1 MIKDRNYLLNI
12 SEKILNKAKKLGATD
27 ASVVVTNSISED
39 INYRNKKIDGSTR
52 SENLGANLTTYFGKK
67 KSSLT
72 TSNLREDVLDGL
84 VEKCFEATKIT
95 PEDELNSLPEK
106 ELHFKGIKELDLFD
120 KTQLDNK
127 DKVNYLKEA
136 EEIAFSDP
144 KIVNTNGSGF
154 SQNKSNFVLANSN
167 GFSDGYESS
176 QFTAYCEVVS
186 KENGSME
193 RDYEYSSKRFFSDLL
208 SPKIIGENASRFA
221 IRKLNPKKIKSEKM
235 TVVFDKRIS
244 KNILSV
250 FSNAISSS
258 VIAKGTTFLKG
269 KENSQIF
276 NKNVNI
282 VDKSDI
288 KRANG
293 SKYFDKEGVRVDELD
308 LVKDGVLKNLLVD
321 TYNGKK
327 INKRSNGRCGGTSN
341 LFFKKG
347 NKSFNELINSKQRIL
362 YINETIGHGTNL
374 ITGDYSVGASGQII
388 ENGEFKYPVS
398 EITIAGNFN
407 EIFKNLILADDLEL
421 NYSTNSPTML
431 VEGITVGG
439 I

>member
-1 MIKDRNYLLNI
+1 
-12 SEKILNKAKKLGATD
+12 
-27 ASVVVTNSISED
+27 
-39 INYRNKKIDGSTR
+39 
-52 SENLGANLTTYFGKK
+52 
-67 KSSLT
+67 
-72 TSNLREDVLDGL
+72 
-84 VEKCFEATKIT
+84 
-95 PEDELNSLPEK
+95 
-106 ELHFKGIKELDLFD
+106 
-120 KTQLDNK
+120 
-127 DKVNYLKEA
+127 
-136 EEIAFSDP
+136 
-144 KIVNTNGSGF
+144 
-154 SQNKSNFVLANSN
+154 
-167 GFSDGYESS
+167 
-176 QFTAYCEVVS
+176 
-186 KENGSME
+186 
-193 RDYEYSSKRFFSDLL
+193 
-208 SPKIIGENASRFA
+208 
-221 IRKLNPKKIKSEKM
+221 M

-250 FSNAISSS
+250 FANAISSN
-258 VIAKGTTFLKG
+258 VIAKGTTFLKE
-269 KENSQIF
+269 KENNQIF
-276 NKNVNI
+276 KKDINI

-293 SKYFDKEGVRVDELD
+293 SKYFDSEGVRVDELS
-308 LVKDGVLKNLLVD
+308 LIENGVLKNLLVD

-347 NKSFNELINSKQRIL
+347 TKTFNELINSRKKIL

-407 EIFKNLILADDLEL
+407 EIFKNLILADDLAL